1 MINIKKGFNVIK
13 SFIGPYL
20 NYIIITIVLFITGY
34 LSLKFY
40 NLNDMINK
48 RDLIIVN
55 LNIKII
61 DVENKRIKVINKYNA
76 MENKYNELSNNIT
89 KNEINE
95 LDVKFETLDDVVNKT
110 ILNMVNKIDLNS
122 TIEVVKE
129 RKNASKNNI
138 DSIYFMY
145 KKITSDEL

>member
-1 MINIKKGFNVIK
+1 MIK